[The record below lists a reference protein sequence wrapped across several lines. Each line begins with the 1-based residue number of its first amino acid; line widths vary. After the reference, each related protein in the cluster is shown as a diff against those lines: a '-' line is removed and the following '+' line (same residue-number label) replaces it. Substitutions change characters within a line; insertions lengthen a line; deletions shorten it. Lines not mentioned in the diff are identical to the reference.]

1 MNANDWSVCWNVAH
15 CLRIVTLSRKGK
27 SKNSE
32 QIVEFFFTFD
42 VCSDYDLEL
51 LVVTKS
57 GSRQRRVNFELLIET
72 NDDKVSTFLH

>member
-1 MNANDWSVCWNVAH
+1 M
-15 CLRIVTLSRKGK
+15 I
-27 SKNSE
+27 
-32 QIVEFFFTFD
+32 FFIFD